1 MMFEYVVLNQLPTD
15 EPKATLTKWLKQ
27 EGDWVKQGEPVAEVE
42 TDKVAFDVIA
52 ESPGMLRK
60 KLLYEGDEV
69 ANGTKL
75 AIIDLWF
82 GLSWERYSDIK
93 LTPLLQP
100 DKEDTPSEPLA
111 QESPIQAS
119 SNPGSLAGQ
128 SGPVRKDLFHLLII
142 GFSNLEL
149 DDLCFELEIEY
160 EDLPAEKRAK
170 AREMIRYLE
179 RRDRLKD
186 LIVAGRKLR
195 PNLPWPEV

>member
-1 MMFEYVVLNQLPTD
+1 
-15 EPKATLTKWLKQ
+15 
-27 EGDWVKQGEPVAEVE
+27 
-42 TDKVAFDVIA
+42 
-52 ESPGMLRK
+52 MLRK

-142 GFSNLEL
+142 GFST
-149 DDLCFELEIEY
+149 
-160 EDLPAEKRAK
+160 P
-170 AREMIRYLE
+170 
-179 RRDRLKD
+179 
-186 LIVAGRKLR
+186 
-195 PNLPWPEV
+195 